1 MKYTNQIG
9 QVGKHWTCFENTA
22 AQTVVECAYD
32 SQGRRFEKK
41 VMVAGATTLH
51 HRYIYRGY
59 LQIAALD
66 LTRSAHPAL
75 WLVTWDPSQPTA
87 TRPLAIQKDGTW
99 FTYGYDL
106 TKTSARSSD
115 LPATSARRMPTRP
128 SVRSPHR
135 TIALFNPS
143 NGRPKFT
150 TRISISFTTTSA
162 TTHPLSRGPIA
173 EQGGLNLYAFVGNS
187 GLQKTDT
194 LGLFVVIFA
203 KELLIGVGKEAVL
216 ATLKRGFGYI
226 IHVGNLTTA
235 LRSACIDKR
244 AGSKMWTSVELT
256 AGSLEIL
263 EELKLKMS
271 AITFDAAIGALWQ
284 KSVISKNFRRIYK
297 GKLDSLAREFGY
309 EKFDPKIA
317 NMLEGVVVGDVSE
330 KIRNGIS
337 KEIGAPSVSMKV
349 RVTKIDKRN
358 RKITYRMKVG
368 ATMTIFGERISVE
381 DTEKSETISPNVQL
395 NQPCFCGN

>member
-1 MKYTNQIG
+1 MVKRQKGRKLLWFDCLLTRTHRDSSASFDIVALNPFRFSSEY
-9 QVGKHWTCFENTA
+9 
-22 AQTVVECAYD
+22 YD
-32 SQGRRFEKK
+32 SE
-41 VMVAGATTLH
+41 
-51 HRYIYRGY
+51 
-59 LQIAALD
+59 LD
-66 LTRSAHPAL
+66 LVYYNYRHYS
-75 WLVTWDPSQPTA
+75 PS
-87 TRPLAIQKDGTW
+87 L
-99 FTYGYDL
+99 
-106 TKTSARSSD
+106 
-115 LPATSARRMPTRP
+115 
-128 SVRSPHR
+128 
-135 TIALFNPS
+135 
-143 NGRPKFT
+143 GRF
-150 TRISISFTTTSA
+150 
-162 TTHPLSRGPIA
+162 LSRDPIA

-309 EKFDPKIA
+309 EKFDQKIA